1 MRKELPLLLTSI
13 FGLLVVFSKFFHVGQ
28 VWAIDQVVEQWILI
42 SQGFAVAVG
51 VINLTRLHGR
61 NVMRQRPEW
70 IYSAVLLTAM
80 YFYLVLTILTTVEG
94 ELSRLLYDNF
104 ITPTGSALF
113 GMIAFYITS
122 ASYRVFRVRTREAT
136 LMMIAAVIVMLGN
149 APIGEV
155 MISGWGALTDW
166 MLDVPVSA
174 VFRGIRVAVYV
185 GALAVAMRI
194 VLGLERAHM
203 GGYGAGG

>member
-1 MRKELPLLLTSI
+1 MRKELPLLLTSL
-13 FGLLVVFSKFFHVGQ
+13 FGLLVVFSKFFHIGQ

-51 VINLTRLHGR
+51 VINLTRLHGK
-61 NVMRQRPEW
+61 NVMRQRPDW
-70 IYSAVLLTAM
+70 FYSAVLLISM
-80 YFYLVLTILTTVEG
+80 FFYMGLTIATTVEG
-94 ELSRLLYDNF
+94 DTSRWLYDNF

-122 ASYRVFRVRTREAT
+122 ASYRVFRVRSREAT
-136 LMMIAAVIVMLGN
+136 LMMIAAIIVMLGN
-149 APIGEV
+149 APIGDV
-155 MISGWGALTDW
+155 MISGWGRATAW
-166 MLDVPVSA
+166 MMDFPVSA
-174 VFRGIRVAVYV
+174 VFRGIRVASYI